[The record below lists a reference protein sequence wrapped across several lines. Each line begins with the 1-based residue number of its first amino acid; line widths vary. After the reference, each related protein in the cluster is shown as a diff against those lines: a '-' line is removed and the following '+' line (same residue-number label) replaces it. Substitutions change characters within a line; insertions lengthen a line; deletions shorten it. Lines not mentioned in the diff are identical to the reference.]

1 MNPRLIAIA
10 AAVVVV
16 LFTLKNTDG
25 YYPWP
30 TQVVPSE
37 QANDSY
43 LEMLLRS
50 SGYEGKYIAPPNVNL
65 QESQRLNATLRASG
79 YAEIPMTG
87 EVRAVSIPFT
97 ADATKSISGAASAP
111 PRNYTYLIALFLCIA
126 LAGGVGLY
134 ILLRSW

>member
-30 TQVVPSE
+30 TQVDNSE
-37 QANDSY
+37 QANDTY
-43 LEMLLRS
+43 LESLLRAG
-50 SGYEGKYIAPPNVNL
+50 GYQGKYIAPPDVNK

-97 ADATKSISGAASAP
+97 ADAPAA
-111 PRNYTYLIALFLCIA
+111 PRNYTYLIVLFLCIA
-126 LAGGVGLY
+126 LLGGVGLY
-134 ILLRSW
+134 ILLR

>member
-30 TQVVPSE
+30 TEVVPSE
-37 QANDSY
+37 QANDDY
-43 LEMLLRS
+43 LESLLKAA
-50 SGYEGKYIAPPNVNL
+50 GYEGKYVAPPNVNK
-65 QESQRLNATLRASG
+65 QESQRLNNTLRASG

-97 ADATKSISGAASAP
+97 ADAPLTAEK
-111 PRNYTYLIALFLCIA
+111 NYSYLIVMFLCIA
-126 LAGGVGLY
+126 LLGGIGLY
-134 ILLRSW
+134 MVLRSQ

>member
-1 MNPRLIAIA
+1 MNPRLVAIA

-37 QANDSY
+37 QANDDY
-43 LEMLLRS
+43 LESLLKAA
-50 SGYEGKYIAPPNVNL
+50 GYEGKYVTPPDVNK

-87 EVRAVSIPFT
+87 EVRAVSMPFT
-97 ADATKSISGAASAP
+97 ADATKGTAAP
-111 PRNYTYLIALFLCIA
+111 VTKNYSYLIALFLFVA

-134 ILLRSW
+134 VLLRSP